1 MRILI
6 TLTYYR
12 PHYSGLTIYAERE
25 ARALVARG
33 HQVTILTSR
42 FDKSL
47 KEHEF
52 RDGVEVIRPKVWFH
66 LSKGVIMPAIPFWA
80 WKLVRQADVVHLHVP
95 QLDAAPISVLCKLLH
110 KPVVLTYHCDL
121 RLPKGIVH
129 SIANHVS
136 NLANAISAA
145 MSDIMVTNT
154 RDYAENSTFLRRYLY
169 KLMPLFPPVEIE
181 QVSSADL
188 EAFRSK
194 FNLQPGQRIIGI
206 AARLATEKGVEY
218 LAQALPAVLQR
229 YPRARVLFVGPYQHV
244 VGEEQYAKRITAM
257 IEPLG
262 EHWSFLGVV
271 TPVEMSAF
279 FHESEVFVLPS
290 LNSTESFG
298 MVQVEAMSCGTPVI
312 ASDLPG
318 VRVPLLKT
326 GSGLLVP
333 PANPGELADALIAV
347 MDKPER
353 YRGQPETLVRLS
365 TPEAVAQ
372 EYEKIFELVQDR
384 ARMKHALMTIAD
396 SPHDPT
402 P

>member
-6 TLTYYR
+6 ALTYYR

-66 LSKGVIMPAIPFWA
+66 ISKGVIMPAMPFWA
-80 WKLVRQADVVHLHVP
+80 WKLARQADVVHLHVP
-95 QLDAAPISVLCKLLH
+95 QLDAAPISILSKLLH

-136 NLANAISAA
+136 NLANAITAA
-145 MSDIMVTNT
+145 MADIMVTNT
-154 RDYAENSTFLRRYLY
+154 RDYAENSPFVRRYLY

-188 EAFRSK
+188 EAFRRK

-206 AARLATEKGVEY
+206 AARLATEKGIEY
-218 LAQALPAVLQR
+218 LAQALPAVLRR
-229 YPRARVLFVGPYQHV
+229 YPKARVLFVGPYQNV
-244 VGEEQYAKRITAM
+244 VGEEKYAKRITSM

-262 EHWSFLGVV
+262 AHWTFLGVV

-318 VRVPLLKT
+318 MRVPVLKT
-326 GSGLLVP
+326 GCGMLVP
-333 PANPGELADALIAV
+333 PANPGELAEALIAV
-347 MDKPER
+347 LEEPER

-372 EYEKIFELVQDR
+372 EYEKIFELVQNR
-384 ARMKHALMTIAD
+384 ARLKQALMTIAD
-396 SPHDPT
+396 SRHDPT